1 MMFSGSQ
8 KQHSSGGARLMTEG
22 SIVKQLILF
31 ALPLLI
37 GNLFQQLY
45 NTVDSI
51 VVGNYVSKTALA
63 AVGSTDSIINTIIGF
78 FSGLSTGAGVVIS
91 HNFGSRDDEALHR
104 TVHTTIAL
112 TLILSVFFT
121 IAGLVLSPFF
131 LRMMATPDDVFP
143 ESSQYLRIYFAGVSG
158 LMLYN
163 MGSGILR
170 AVGDSTRPLYIL
182 IVCAITNIVLDLVFV
197 LIFRLGVSGV
207 AYATIISQWISAIL
221 VLFILTKETH
231 SYKLTWRDLC
241 IDKTTTLSILRIG
254 FPAGLQ
260 MAVTSFSNV
269 FVQSYINY
277 FGSSCMAGW
286 TTYGKLDKFCL
297 LPIQSIGLSIT
308 TFVGQ
313 NLGAGKTERAKKGTT
328 TALFIAIGAALLLMF
343 PVIVFAPLLASLF
356 NKDPEVMN
364 YGVRFIRLMMPFYIA
379 VSFNQIYANALRGSG
394 NSTAPMIIM
403 MGSFIVF
410 RQIYLFIISRC
421 LNTITAV
428 ALGYPFGWILCSL
441 LLFIY
446 YHKVGLHSK
455 KQI

>member
-1 MMFSGSQ
+1 MSFSFSQ
-8 KQHSSGGARLMTEG
+8 KKHSSGARLMTEG
-22 SIVKQLILF
+22 NIAKQLILF
-31 ALPLLI
+31 ALPLLV

-63 AVGSTDSIINTIIGF
+63 AVGSTDCIINTIIGF

-91 HNFGSRDDEALHR
+91 HNFGSRDDKALHLMD
-104 TVHTTIAL
+104 TPED
-112 TLILSVFFT
+112 
-121 IAGLVLSPFF
+121 VL
-131 LRMMATPDDVFP
+131 P
-143 ESSQYLRIYFAGVSG
+143 ESSRYLTIYFAGVSG

-163 MGSGILR
+163 MGAGILR

-182 IVCAITNIVLDLVFV
+182 IVCAVTNIILDLVFV
-197 LIFRLGVSGV
+197 IVFHMGVSGV

-221 VLFILTKETH
+221 VLSILTKETNA
-231 SYKLTWRDLC
+231 YKLVWKDLR
-241 IDKTTTLSILRIG
+241 IDKATTLSILRIG

-269 FVQSYINY
+269 FVQSYINH

-297 LPIQSIGLSIT
+297 LPIQSVGLSVT

-313 NLGAGKTERAKKGTT
+313 NLGAGNMNRAKKGTT
-328 TALFIAIGAALLLMF
+328 TALIIAIGTAIILMF
-343 PVIVFAPLLASLF
+343 PVLLFASTLTSLF
-356 NKDPEVMN
+356 TQDEEVLAF
-364 YGVRFIRLMMPFYIA
+364 GVRFIRLMMPFYIA
-379 VSFNQIYANALRGSG
+379 ICFNQIYANALRGAG
-394 NSTAPMIIM
+394 NSTAPMVIM

-410 RQIYLFIISRC
+410 RQIYLFIISKC
-421 LNTITAV
+421 FDTITSV
-428 ALGYPFGWILCSL
+428 ALGYPFGWILCSV

>member
-1 MMFSGSQ
+1 MSFSFSQ
-8 KQHSSGGARLMTEG
+8 KKHSSGARLMTEG
-22 SIVKQLILF
+22 NIAKQLILF
-31 ALPLLI
+31 ALPLLV

-63 AVGSTDSIINTIIGF
+63 AVGSTDCIINTIIGF

-91 HNFGSRDDEALHR
+91 HNFGSRDDKALHC

-112 TLILSVFFT
+112 TLVLAVFFT
-121 IAGLVLSPFF
+121 IAGLFLSPFF
-131 LRMMATPDDVFP
+131 LRLMDTPEDVLP
-143 ESSQYLRIYFAGVSG
+143 ESSRYLTIYFAGVSG

-163 MGSGILR
+163 MGAGILR

-182 IVCAITNIVLDLVFV
+182 IVCAITNIILDLVFV
-197 LIFRLGVSGV
+197 IVFHMGVSGV

-221 VLFILTKETH
+221 V
-231 SYKLTWRDLC
+231 
-241 IDKTTTLSILRIG
+241 LSILRIG

-269 FVQSYINY
+269 FVQSYINH

-297 LPIQSIGLSIT
+297 LPIQSVGLSVT

-313 NLGAGKTERAKKGTT
+313 NLGAGNMNRAKKGTT
-328 TALFIAIGAALLLMF
+328 TAIILMF
-343 PVIVFAPLLASLF
+343 PVLLFAPTLTSLF
-356 NKDPEVMN
+356 TQDEEVLAF
-364 YGVRFIRLMMPFYIA
+364 GVRFIRLMMPFYIA
-379 VSFNQIYANALRGSG
+379 ICFNQIYANALRGAG
-394 NSTAPMIIM
+394 NSTAPMVIM

-410 RQIYLFIISRC
+410 RQVYLFIISKC
-421 LNTITAV
+421 FNTITSV
-428 ALGYPFGWILCSL
+428 AFGYPFGWILCSV